1 MGPLFVSTAD
11 MIQRAPEKL
20 HAMVEPVVAAMGYEL
35 VGVEF
40 HRQPG
45 NNLMRV
51 YIDQDRGVSLDDCE
65 AVSNQLSAMLDVEDP
80 IKGRYALEVS
90 SPGLDR
96 PLFVREHFE
105 RFAGQKVKIRL
116 SIPREGRR
124 NYTGMLQGV
133 EDEAVIIVVDG
144 QELRLPL
151 AEIEQARLVPEL

>member
-1 MGPLFVSTAD
+1 

-20 HAMVEPVVAAMGYEL
+20 HAMVEPVVTAMGYEL

-45 NNLMRV
+45 SNLLRV
-51 YIDQDRGVSLDDCE
+51 YIDQPRGVSLDDCE

-80 IKGRYALEVS
+80 IKGRYTLEVS

-133 EDEAVIIVVDG
+133 EDEVVIIVADG

-151 AEIEQARLVPEL
+151 VEIEQARLVPGL